1 MSYELQNYTKL
12 LDSDD
17 LKKSIWANKVCI
29 FLGAGVARNIGMPD
43 WQGLASNITQF
54 CLKHNI
60 LNHSQTLI
68 LQSFTDPLKIISYC
82 IQETEEKKQQVS
94 LNQHLQK
101 LFIKEPL
108 KYYRKSNNNVYK
120 LLLELYQSEKVLI
133 VQTNYD
139 HVIEEAVNE
148 SDTKRKLQPYV
159 PFIDEKQLKLTNN
172 LIVYLHGKFE
182 KNYNNIILTKQKYN
196 EVYVLKNSKVKQEKF
211 FNDLLK
217 EYTIIMLGYS
227 LQDNEIVQLIA
238 NRECPIDFKSVNIII
253 DSCKAKLISSEIDAR
268 YWESSCNK
276 NLKIYTYDTET
287 RGFNQFYNVVEALKN
302 KICKNADE
310 SILSALDDA
319 NIENIPE

>member
-1 MSYELQNYTKL
+1 MGYKLQDYTEL
-12 LDSDD
+12 LDNKDFEN
-17 LKKSIWANKVCI
+17 SILANKICV

-54 CLKHNI
+54 CLKRNI

-68 LQSFTDPLKIISYC
+68 LKSFTDPLKIISYC
-82 IQETEEKKQQVS
+82 IQETEEKKQQVF

-101 LFIKEPL
+101 LFIDAPL
-108 KYYRKSNNNVYK
+108 EYYRNSNNNVYK

-139 HVIEEAVNE
+139 HVIEEVNN
-148 SDTKRKLQPYV
+148 SDSKRKLQPYV
-159 PFIDEKQLKLTNN
+159 PFIDETQLKLTNN
-172 LIVYLHGKFE
+172 LIVYLHGKF
-182 KNYNNIILTKQKYN
+182 KNDYNNIILTKQKYN

-253 DSCKAKLISSEIDAR
+253 DNCKAKLISNEIDAQ
-268 YWESSCNK
+268 YWISSCNK
-276 NLKIYTYDTET
+276 NLNIYTYDTEI

-302 KICKNADE
+302 KICQKTEE

-319 NIENIPE
+319 NIEDIPE

>member
-12 LDSDD
+12 LDGDD

-139 HVIEEAVNE
+139 HVIEEVVNN
-148 SDTKRKLQPYV
+148 SDSNRKLQPYV
-159 PFIDEKQLKLTNN
+159 PFLDESQLELTNN

-182 KNYNNIILTKQKYN
+182 KDYNNIILTKQKYN
-196 EVYVLKNSKVKQEKF
+196 EVYVLKKSKVKQEKF

-253 DSCKAKLISSEIDAR
+253 DNCKAKLISNEIDAR
-268 YWESSCNK
+268 FWESSCNQ
-276 NLKIYTYDTET
+276 NLNIYTYDTEIG
-287 RGFNQFYNVVEALKN
+287 GFNQFYNVVEALKN
-302 KICKNADE
+302 KICKKADE

-319 NIENIPE
+319 NIEDIPE

>member
-1 MSYELQNYTKL
+1 MAYKLQDYTELLNNK
-12 LDSDD
+12 DFEN
-17 LKKSIWANKVCI
+17 SILANKICV
-29 FLGAGVARNIGMPD
+29 FLGAGVARNIEMPD

-54 CLKHNI
+54 CLNRNI

-68 LQSFTDPLKIISYC
+68 LKSFTDPLKIISYC

-101 LFIKEPL
+101 LFIDDPL
-108 KYYRKSNNNVYK
+108 EHYRKSNNNVYK

-139 HVIEEAVNE
+139 HVIEEVVNN
-148 SDTKRKLQPYV
+148 SDLNRKLQPYV
-159 PFIDEKQLKLTNN
+159 PFLDESQLELTNN

-182 KNYNNIILTKQKYN
+182 KDYNNIILTKQKYN
-196 EVYVLKNSKVKQEKF
+196 EVYVLKKSKVKQEKF

-253 DSCKAKLISSEIDAR
+253 DNCKAKLISNEIDAR
-268 YWESSCNK
+268 FWESSCNQ
-276 NLKIYTYDTET
+276 NLNIYTYDTEFG
-287 RGFNQFYNVVEALKN
+287 GFNQFYNVVEALKN
-302 KICKNADE
+302 KICKKADE

-319 NIENIPE
+319 NIEDIPE

>member
-12 LDSDD
+12 LDGDD

-148 SDTKRKLQPYV
+148 SDSKRKLQPYV

-172 LIVYLHGKFE
+172 LIVYLNVKFE
-182 KNYNNIILTKQKYN
+182 KI
-196 EVYVLKNSKVKQEKF
+196 
-211 FNDLLK
+211 
-217 EYTIIMLGYS
+217 
-227 LQDNEIVQLIA
+227 
-238 NRECPIDFKSVNIII
+238 
-253 DSCKAKLISSEIDAR
+253 
-268 YWESSCNK
+268 
-276 NLKIYTYDTET
+276 
-287 RGFNQFYNVVEALKN
+287 
-302 KICKNADE
+302 
-310 SILSALDDA
+310 
-319 NIENIPE
+319 